1 MDKIKAY
8 GICLYKIDK
17 NSINILLCKSISSKN
32 RWGFLKGVQE
42 KNETNEET
50 ARREFKEECGI
61 NIDKKILENYFE
73 QLNKTK
79 DIGIYLVNYDNINNI
94 DKYFANDKLLN
105 NYLSWENSAVKFYN
119 LQSLPEIKIKQSK
132 LTNNI
137 IKYLKGLKNA

>member
-1 MDKIKAY
+1 LNKIKAY

-17 NSINILLCKSISSKN
+17 NNIKVLLCKSISSKN

-61 NIDKKILENYFE
+61 NIDKSILENYFE
-73 QLNKTK
+73 QSNKTK

-94 DKYFANDKLLN
+94 DKYFTNDKLLN

-119 LQSLPEIKIKQSK
+119 LQSLPKIKTKQFK

-137 IKYLKGLKNA
+137 IKHFKGLKNA